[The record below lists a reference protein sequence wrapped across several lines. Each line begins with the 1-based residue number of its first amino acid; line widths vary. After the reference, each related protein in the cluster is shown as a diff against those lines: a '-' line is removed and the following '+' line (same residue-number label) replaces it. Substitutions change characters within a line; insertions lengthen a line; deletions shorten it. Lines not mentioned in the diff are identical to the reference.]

1 MLLTALCAA
10 VVLPVSLVAPP
21 AAATPP
27 AANPTLQALLDELV
41 ANGATGALAR
51 LDDGQHTY
59 RLASGAA
66 RLEPR
71 QPLTPA
77 ARFRVGSITKTF
89 VATVTMQL
97 VGTGTLRL
105 DDTVERWVPGL
116 VPNGDAITLRMLLN
130 HTSGLFNYTDDPTF
144 FDRDPTAPVTP
155 QELVAIATKH
165 PPTFPP
171 GQGWSY
177 SNTGYIVVGLIL
189 EAATGQS
196 LDRLVTRQ
204 IIHPLHLTGT
214 YFPTR
219 SPYIV
224 GYHAHG
230 YRPPS
235 LTGDGYLDVTAF
247 APSLAWAAGAI
258 VSTADDLRRFYSALL
273 GGRLLRPA
281 LLDQMLTTVR
291 VDPVFG
297 YGFGIYSQRGPCGT
311 VWGHTGGIPGYV
323 SFAFNDRSGRRS
335 VVVMLPTE
343 PDQNLGPLL
352 QLTVDTAICQMFGR
366 VPPATATTSAATET
380 TLPGIVSLRKDFLAR

>member
-10 VVLPVSLVAPP
+10 LVLPIGLVTPST
-21 AAATPP
+21 AAAAPP

-41 ANGATGALAR
+41 ANGATGVLAR
-51 LDDGQHTY
+51 VDDGRHTY

-71 QPLTPA
+71 QPLTPT

-97 VGTGTLRL
+97 VGNGTLRL

-116 VPNGDAITLRMLLN
+116 VPNGGAITLRMLLN
-130 HTSGLFNYTDDPTF
+130 HTSGLFNYTQDEAF
-144 FDRDPTAPVTP
+144 LDRDPTVPATP
-155 QELVAIATKH
+155 RELVAVAISH

-196 LDRLVTRQ
+196 LDRLVTRRV
-204 IIHPLHLTGT
+204 IRPLGLAGT
-214 YFPTR
+214 YFATD
-219 SPYIV
+219 SPDIA

-230 YRPPS
+230 YRPPA
-235 LTGDGYLDVTAF
+235 LTGAGYLDVTAF

-273 GGRLLRPA
+273 GGRVLRPA

-291 VDPVFG
+291 VGPVFG
-297 YGFGIYSQRGPCGT
+297 YGLGISTRRTPCGT
-311 VWGHTGGIPGYV
+311 IWGHTGGVPGYITV
-323 SFAFNDRSGRRS
+323 AFNDRSGRRG

-343 PDQNLGPLL
+343 PDQNLLPLF
-352 QLTVDTAICQMFGR
+352 QLTVDTAVCQMFGR
-366 VPPATATTSAATET
+366 VPPAAATTTVPEITA
-380 TLPGIVSLRKDFLAR
+380 LHNDFLPR